1 MYSIYC
7 VGVGP
12 GDPELL
18 TVKASRII
26 TDARQIAYFR
36 KKNTLGRARAII
48 HTLISNSAPFEYA
61 MEYPVTNEVDFRS
74 DKYKQ
79 SINRFYDDCA
89 NKLKKLLLNDDVV
102 VISEGDPLFYGSF
115 VHLFRLLKKD
125 VNIEFVPGITAMS
138 GAWNNSKLPIAMG
151 DQPLT
156 ILMGIQSREELKSH
170 LESSKNVV
178 IMKVGTQ
185 LEKVKSVLEETD
197 RLNQALVIEKA
208 TMPEQ
213 KIIPLRKYTKSEA
226 PYFSI
231 ILISEDHYE

>member
-1 MYSIYC
+1 M
-7 VGVGP
+7 
-12 GDPELL
+12 
-18 TVKASRII
+18 
-26 TDARQIAYFR
+26 
-36 KKNTLGRARAII
+36 
-48 HTLISNSAPFEYA
+48 
-61 MEYPVTNEVDFRS
+61 
-74 DKYKQ
+74 
-79 SINRFYDDCA
+79 
-89 NKLKKLLLNDDVV
+89 

-185 LEKVKSVLEETD
+185 LEKVKSVLEEAD
-197 RLNQALVIEKA
+197 RLNKALVIEKA

>member
-1 MYSIYC
+1 
-7 VGVGP
+7 
-12 GDPELL
+12 
-18 TVKASRII
+18 
-26 TDARQIAYFR
+26 
-36 KKNTLGRARAII
+36 
-48 HTLISNSAPFEYA
+48 
-61 MEYPVTNEVDFRS
+61 MEYPVTNELDFRS
-74 DKYKQ
+74 DKYKH
-79 SINRFYDDCA
+79 SINRFYEDCA
-89 NKLKKLLLNDDVV
+89 NKLKKLLLKDNVV

-197 RLNQALVIEKA
+197 RLNEALVIEKA

-213 KIIPLRKYTKSEA
+213 KIIPLREYTKSEA

-231 ILISEDHYE
+231 ILISEDYCE

>member
-1 MYSIYC
+1 
-7 VGVGP
+7 
-12 GDPELL
+12 
-18 TVKASRII
+18 
-26 TDARQIAYFR
+26 
-36 KKNTLGRARAII
+36 
-48 HTLISNSAPFEYA
+48 

-74 DKYKQ
+74 DKYKH

-156 ILMGIQSREELKSH
+156 ILMGIQSREELKLS
-170 LESSKNVV
+170 
-178 IMKVGTQ
+178 
-185 LEKVKSVLEETD
+185 
-197 RLNQALVIEKA
+197 
-208 TMPEQ
+208 
-213 KIIPLRKYTKSEA
+213 
-226 PYFSI
+226 
-231 ILISEDHYE
+231 LIHI